1 MKKELKAAFYTFLV
15 LLVFG
20 LIIIGGRIYPYETK
34 LIIVILSLCVLVF
47 VLYLFI
53 LRSID

>member
-1 MKKELKAAFYTFLV
+1 MKKELKEAFYTFLV